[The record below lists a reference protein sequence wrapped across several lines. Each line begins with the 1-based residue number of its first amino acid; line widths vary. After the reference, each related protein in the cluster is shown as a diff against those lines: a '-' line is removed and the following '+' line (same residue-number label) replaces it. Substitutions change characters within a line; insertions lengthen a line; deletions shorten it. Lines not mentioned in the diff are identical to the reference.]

1 MRKFISLFILA
12 FILLIK
18 SQTSYGQIVISG
30 YFANPSGA
38 DSNYE
43 YLQLVATQN
52 INFAVTPYSVVTT
65 SGATAL
71 SKGWIAGG
79 ATTYGFN
86 LTSGSVV
93 TGQTFYVGGSAK
105 RIDYTGSTDISS
117 ATWIR
122 AINNVSTAGDGLGN
136 STVTSG
142 LVQTGVFGNTSGG
155 SGTNA
160 YGIAVFADTT
170 STLDSTS
177 IPVDAIFY
185 GPAIGTAKPTTGGYR
200 MPSNDWYTND
210 STFGHVGN
218 THLFTY
224 PTSGAY
230 VQITGTWNTYSN
242 TWLVSR
248 TSATVT
254 LTTTSALT
262 AIATKIT
269 LTSSGPV
276 ADTVKTTSA
285 TAITLNSA
293 LLTGNVTSDG
303 NTPIISRGF
312 CYDTIANPDTTKNK
326 INVSGTTGVFT
337 GTITG
342 LLASK
347 TYYYRAFATNSVG
360 TSYGGDSTFTTLAGV
375 IVPTVTTSSTTLI
388 ADSSATAAGNVTFDG
403 GGTITE
409 RGVCYGTTA
418 NPDITGTHL
427 TATGTT
433 GAFTVPLINLTP
445 STTYYVRAYATN
457 SAGTSYGAD
466 SSFKTKVYIP
476 TYAISQVRNINASG
490 VADSLAVNCKLIGVV
505 HGINFAA
512 TGYSFYIN
520 DATSGINV
528 YKATTTLTSYPTVTE
543 GDQIRVI
550 GKTQQTSGLIQIVPD
565 SIVKISAGNTLNTPI
580 LATTLNDALE
590 SRLVTVDSLTYIS
603 GWPTTGGTLATVL
616 AKHGTDTTTF
626 ILYTGINFGTTAPA
640 YLFSITG
647 LVNQLCTTSPYLT
660 KYRIYPRYVVDR
672 VIHYITPTVL
682 TTTTNTITTNSAI
695 CAGNVTSDG
704 GSAILERGICYD
716 TIATPDT
723 TYMVTATGTT
733 GTFTANLT
741 GLLMGKLYHYRAF
754 ARNAIGLS
762 FGADSTFTTSATFVI
777 PVVTTGAVSNIGT
790 FSATVAGTIANNGG
804 SPVTVKGICWGTTP
818 SITTADSHT
827 SDTISTNAI
836 SGNLTGLTSSTKYY
850 ARAYATNAIGTA
862 YGDTV
867 SFTTS
872 LYIPTYEI
880 AQVMTANSLGVGDS
894 VGVNCKL
901 IGVVNSINYTTTG
914 YQFYILDDARGMFI
928 YKTTTLTSYPTV
940 TRGDS
945 IRVIG
950 KITMNPGNAYGMIG
964 MAPDSIVKIAA
975 GIALQSPLV
984 INQLVDDSLE
994 SRLVKMNN
1002 LYYLS
1007 GWTTTGTATKTVLAL
1022 HNSTDTITIRLTP
1035 TCNLFNTT
1043 APSTTVPFSI
1053 TGFVLQTAANATP
1066 YVGGYRIYPRDS
1078 FDITYTYSAPVVT
1091 TGTTTSITPNSAVCA
1106 GNVTSD
1112 GGHTITVRGVC
1123 YSLSVNPTIADSIR
1137 TATGTTGSFTA
1148 NLSNLTLGTIYHYRA
1163 YATNSLGTTYGDDST
1178 FTSSATA
1185 VAPVVVTGTA
1195 SLITSVT
1202 ASVSGTITN
1211 NGGASVTAK
1220 GICWGTTPNITIA
1233 DSYFVD
1239 TTSTTT
1245 ILGNLT
1251 GLASSTKFYAKAF
1264 ATNSAGTSYG
1274 DTISFTTILN
1284 IPTYAIGQVKGVNT
1298 LGVADSLNVNCK
1310 LIGVVNSIDYTATGY
1325 QFYILDQT
1333 NGIEIYKT
1341 TTLTSYPTVT
1351 RGDSIRVI
1359 GKINQNSGNAYGMIT
1374 IVPDSLVRISQ
1385 NSALQ
1390 APIVITQLKN
1400 DSLESRLVKIDNL
1413 YYLSGWAGTG
1423 TRTVLA
1429 SHGVDTIT
1437 IRITTLCNIYNTAA
1451 PSTTVPFSITGFVL
1465 QSAPTTT
1472 TPYVGGYRIYPRDT
1486 NDISYNYTT
1495 PIVSTENA
1503 TSITETTAVCYGNV
1517 TSDGGHAVTARGICY
1532 NTTANPTIADSVVT
1546 VTGTTG
1552 SYSANLSNLVIN
1564 TTYHYR
1570 AYATNSLGTSYGG
1583 DSTFTTAANPVVPGV
1598 VTGTVSL
1605 ITENSASVSGTI
1617 TNNGGDPIIAKGICY
1632 GTNPNVTIADAF
1644 VSDTTLTST
1653 AILSS
1658 LTGLNSSTLY
1668 YARAYATNT
1677 IGTGYGTAV
1686 SFTTLLHIPTY
1697 AIGEVKGIDALG
1709 QADSA
1714 NVNCKLIGVVNSINY
1729 ATAIGPGG
1737 GGYQFYILDQTNG
1750 MYIYKTTTLTSYPTI
1765 ARGDSVRVIGKI
1777 TQNPGNAYGM
1787 IGMIPDSIVR
1797 ISQNQPLQSPMSISE
1812 LTSDTL
1818 ESRLVKMTNL
1828 YYVSGWTGGVGINP
1842 KTVLALHGSDT
1853 IRVILTQPC
1862 NLYNVTAPT
1871 NTVPFDITGFVLQNS
1886 VNTSAPYIGGYRI
1899 YPRDTNDYTVH
1910 YSDPAVFTTGVS
1922 GITQT
1927 TAMCSGNITT
1937 DGGYAIT
1944 ARGICYD
1951 TLVSPLATG
1960 NHVVVTG
1967 TTGTYTG
1974 NLTGLTL
1981 GTLYHYRAYA
1991 TNSTGTYY
1999 GADSVFT
2006 TALTNVAPIVTTNNP
2021 ATNIGYYSAAV
2032 TGNIVNNGGDTLLS
2046 KGICWS
2052 TNPVPTIT
2060 DSVAYITG
2068 TTTTYTDTIKNLT
2081 DNTTYYARAFAIN
2094 VDGVGYGNIITF
2106 TTKKLPPL
2114 YGISVVRTINVSGV
2128 ADSLNVY
2135 CKLIGTVHGG
2145 INFSN
2150 NATTISSFFICDA
2163 TSGINVYKTP
2173 NTLGYT
2179 ITEGD
2184 MIRVI
2189 GKITQT
2195 NGLIQMV
2202 PDSLVLISPA
2212 NPLNTP
2218 IVVTTLND
2226 TYESRLIR
2234 MNNLRYLTGWP
2245 TTAANTAST
2254 VKTYNGVD
2262 TITVVIARYCNLQG
2276 TAAPLATDTLQVTGL
2291 ESQNDATSPYSAGY
2305 FIYPRDTNDIVITH
2319 STVGINEVAAKPSF
2333 SIYPNPTNGNFKV
2346 ALSNNMDV
2354 VIRIYSMVGSM
2365 IEERIV
2371 NASSV
2376 DFNSSNYGR
2385 GMYMIQ
2391 ITDRKT
2397 GLSTTNKLVVQ

>member
-1 MRKFISLFILA
+1 MFILA

-30 YFANPSGA
+30 YFANPAGA

-65 SGATAL
+65 CGATAL

-122 AINNVSTAGDGLGN
+122 AINNVTTAGDGLGN
-136 STVTSG
+136 STSTSG
-142 LVQTGVFGNTSGG
+142 LLQTGVFGNASGG
-155 SGTNA
+155 GGTNA
-160 YGIAVFADTT
+160 FGIAVFADTT
-170 STLDSTS
+170 LALDSTS
-177 IPVDAIFY
+177 IPVDALFY
-185 GPAIGTAKPTTGGYR
+185 GTAIGTAKPTIGGYR
-200 MPSNDWYTND
+200 MPNSDWYTTD

-218 THLFTY
+218 THLYTY
-224 PTSGAY
+224 PTSGTY
-230 VQITGTWNTYSN
+230 VQITGTWNTITHAWS
-242 TWLVSR
+242 VAR
-248 TSATVT
+248 TNATKT
-254 LTTTSALT
+254 LTTTSAIS
-262 AIATKIT
+262 AIATQIT
-269 LTSSGPV
+269 LYGLNPV

-285 TAITLNSA
+285 TNITLNSA

-312 CYDTIANPDTTKNK
+312 CYDTIVNPDTTKNK
-326 INVSGTTGVFT
+326 INVTGTTGVFT
-337 GTITG
+337 GTISG

-360 TSYGGDSTFTTLAGV
+360 TSYGGDSTFTTLATV
-375 IVPTVTTSSTTLI
+375 IAPTVTTGHTTLI
-388 ADSSATAAGNVTFDG
+388 ADSSALAAGNVTFDG

-445 STTYYVRAYATN
+445 STTYYIRAYATN

-466 SSFKTKVYIP
+466 SSFKTLVYIP
-476 TYAISQVRNINASG
+476 TYAISQVRTINATTG
-490 VADSLAVNCKLIGVV
+490 VADSINVNCKLIGVV

-512 TGYSFYIN
+512 TGYSYYID
-520 DATSGINV
+520 DANSGINV
-528 YKATTTLTSYPTVTE
+528 YKTTTLTSYPTVTE

-550 GKTQQTSGLIQIVPD
+550 GKTAQPTTSGLIEIVPD
-565 SIVKISAGNTLNTPI
+565 SIVKISSGNTLNTPI

-616 AKHGTDTTTF
+616 AKHGTDTTTI

-660 KYRIYPRYVVDR
+660 KYRIYPRYVADR
-672 VIHYITPTVL
+672 VIHYISPTVL
-682 TTTTNTITTNSAI
+682 TTTASTITTNSAI

-704 GSAILERGICYD
+704 GSTILERGICYD
-716 TIATPDT
+716 TIANPDT
-723 TYMVTATGTT
+723 THMVTATGTT

-741 GLLMGKLYHYRAF
+741 GLMMGKLYHYRAF

-777 PVVTTGAVSNIGT
+777 PVVSTGAVSNIGT
-790 FSATVAGTIANNGG
+790 FTATVAGTITNNGG
-804 SPVTVKGICWGTTP
+804 TPVTVKGICWGTTP

-827 SDTISTNAI
+827 SDTTSTNAI

-872 LYIPTYEI
+872 LFIPTYEI

-901 IGVVNSINYTTTG
+901 IGVVNSINYTATG
-914 YQFYILDDARGMFI
+914 YQFYILDDVRGMFI
-928 YKTTTLTSYPTV
+928 YKTTTIATYPTV

-964 MAPDSIVKIAA
+964 MAPDSIVSISQNVP
-975 GIALQSPLV
+975 LQSPLV
-984 INQLVDDSLE
+984 INQLNNDTLE
-994 SRLVKMNN
+994 GRLIRMNN

-1007 GWTTTGTATKTVLAL
+1007 GWTTTGTTTKTVLAL
-1022 HNSTDTITIRLTP
+1022 HNTTDTITIRLTP

-1078 FDITYTYSAPVVT
+1078 FDITYSYSAPVVS
-1091 TGTTTSITPNSAVCA
+1091 TGTTTGITPNSAVCA
-1106 GNVTSD
+1106 GTVTSD
-1112 GGHTITVRGVC
+1112 GGHTITTRGIC
-1123 YSLSVNPTIADSIR
+1123 YGLNIDPTIADSIR
-1137 TATGTTGSFTA
+1137 TATGTTGSYTA

-1163 YATNSLGTTYGDDST
+1163 YATNSLGTSYGVDST
-1178 FTSSATA
+1178 FSTSATA

-1195 SLITSVT
+1195 SLITSFT
-1202 ASVSGTITN
+1202 ATASGTITN
-1211 NGGASVTAK
+1211 NGGATITEK
-1220 GICWGTTPNITIA
+1220 GICWGTTPAITIA
-1233 DSYFVD
+1233 DSHITD
-1239 TTSTTT
+1239 TTLSTNA
-1245 ILGNLT
+1245 IIGNLT
-1251 GLASSTKFYAKAF
+1251 GLTSSTKYYVRAY

-1274 DTISFTTILN
+1274 DTVAFTTLLN
-1284 IPTYAIGQVKGVNT
+1284 IPTYQIAQVKSVNA

-1310 LIGVVNSIDYTATGY
+1310 LIGVVNSINYTTNAY

-1341 TTLTSYPTVT
+1341 TPVLTSYPTVT

-1374 IVPDSLVRISQ
+1374 IVPDSIVRISQ
-1385 NSALQ
+1385 NSPLQ
-1390 APIVITQLKN
+1390 SPLVINELKN
-1400 DSLESRLVKIDNL
+1400 DSLESRLVRMDNL
-1413 YYLSGWAGTG
+1413 YYLSGWGATAGTKTVYALHG
-1423 TRTVLA
+1423 TDSIL
-1429 SHGVDTIT
+1429 
-1437 IRITTLCNIYNTAA
+1437 IRITTNCNLYNVAA
-1451 PSTTVPFSITGFVL
+1451 PSPTTPFSIIGFVL
-1465 QSAPTTT
+1465 QNTTIAT
-1472 TPYVGGYRIYPRDT
+1472 TPYNGGYRIYPRDSF
-1486 NDISYNYTT
+1486 DYIV
-1495 PIVSTENA
+1495 VSTPPVVS
-1503 TSITETTAVCYGNV
+1503 TGVTTGITETTAVCYGNV
-1517 TSDGGHAVTARGICY
+1517 TSDGGHAITARGICY
-1532 NTTANPTIADSVVT
+1532 STNANPTITDSVMT

-1552 SYSANLSNLVIN
+1552 SYYADLINLTLN

-1570 AYATNSLGTSYGG
+1570 AFATNSLGTSYGG
-1583 DSTFTTAANPVVPGV
+1583 DSTFTTAASPVVPAV

-1617 TNNGGDPIIAKGICY
+1617 SNNGGAPITAKGICY

-1644 VSDTTLTST
+1644 VSDTTLSST

-1658 LTGLNSSTLY
+1658 LTGLNSSTVY
-1668 YARAYATNT
+1668 YARAYATNS

-1697 AIGEVKGIDALG
+1697 TIGQVMAVDAQG
-1709 QADSA
+1709 SADSV

-1729 ATAIGPGG
+1729 ANTFGPGA

-1750 MYIYKTTTLTSYPTI
+1750 MYIYRTATLTSYPTI

-1797 ISQNQPLQSPMSISE
+1797 ISQNQPLQSPLAINE

-1828 YYVSGWTGGVGINP
+1828 YYVSGWTAAGGFNP
-1842 KTVLALHGSDT
+1842 KTVIALHGTDT
-1853 IRVILTQPC
+1853 IRIVLTSSC
-1862 NLYNVTAPT
+1862 NLYNVAAPT

-1910 YSDPAVFTTGVS
+1910 YSNPAVFTTGVS
-1922 GITQT
+1922 GITMN

-1951 TLVSPLATG
+1951 TLVNPISTG

-1967 TTGTYTG
+1967 TTGAYTG
-1974 NLTGLTL
+1974 NLTGLLSGKT
-1981 GTLYHYRAYA
+1981 YYYRAYA

-1999 GADSVFT
+1999 GDDSVFT
-2006 TALTNVAPIVTTNNP
+2006 TSLTNVAPIVTTNNP
-2021 ATNIGYYSAAV
+2021 ATSITYFTAAV
-2032 TGNIVNNGGDTLLS
+2032 TGNIINNGGDTLLS

-2052 TNPVPTIT
+2052 INPVPTIT

-2094 VDGVGYGNIITF
+2094 VDGVGYGNIISF

-2114 YGISVVRTINVSGV
+2114 YGISVVRTINASGV

-2135 CKLIGTVHGG
+2135 CKLVGTVHGG

-2254 VKTYNGVD
+2254 VKTYNGTD

-2276 TAAPLATDTLQVTGL
+2276 TPAPLATDTLAVIGL
-2291 ESQNDATSPYSAGY
+2291 ESQNDPSSPYNTGY
-2305 FIYPRDTNDIVITH
+2305 FIYPRDTNDIIITH
-2319 STVGINEVAAKPSF
+2319 STVGINEVATKPSF

-2354 VIRIYSMVGSM
+2354 VIRIYSMVGSL